1 MRYITRLV
9 IVSTLT
15 VLLSSTVSAQAIAGA
30 GTVSC
35 GEMLSAISDER
46 QLEFTFQSWSQGFM
60 SALNRSRFL
69 YGLVTVDIN
78 DNTNQWLWL
87 QNYCRDN
94 SSEAFH
100 IAVIELFEDL
110 MSRQRLD

>member
-60 SALNRSRFL
+60 SALNRSR
-69 YGLVTVDIN
+69 YSNGLDTVDIS
-78 DNTNQWLWL
+78 DNEGQWLWL
-87 QNYCRDN
+87 QDYCRDN
-94 SSEAFH
+94 PLVSFL
-100 IAVIELFEDL
+100 IASNRLFEEL
-110 MSRQRLD
+110 MSRQGIE